1 MHTTAMEAAIYLAE
15 VLTDEGETG
24 EALAV
29 LEAAEQAAGVDAAML
44 APSAALARA
53 EALSAAGRHA
63 DADTVATAGIDAAR
77 AMGDGYKFGQLLLV
91 RGAARERLGLQS
103 WSDDEGQALV
113 LLEKMGVAADLRP
126 AATLTSQ

>member
-1 MHTTAMEAAIYLAE
+1 
-15 VLTDEGETG
+15 
-24 EALAV
+24 
-29 LEAAEQAAGVDAAML
+29 
-44 APSAALARA
+44 
-53 EALSAAGRHA
+53 
-63 DADTVATAGIDAAR
+63 
-77 AMGDGYKFGQLLLV
+77 LLLV